1 MKLCG
6 SVSDDGDYDRKPDGG
21 RSKGTRQKKKG
32 KQQERVLEH
41 PEIGNKIFIG
51 QIGSTF
57 YEISKH
63 KRF

>member
-1 MKLCG
+1 M

-41 PEIGNKIFIG
+41 PEIGNKTLPEAQRTPGID
-51 QIGSTF
+51 SLTRV
-57 YEISKH
+57 ISPAK
-63 KRF
+63 